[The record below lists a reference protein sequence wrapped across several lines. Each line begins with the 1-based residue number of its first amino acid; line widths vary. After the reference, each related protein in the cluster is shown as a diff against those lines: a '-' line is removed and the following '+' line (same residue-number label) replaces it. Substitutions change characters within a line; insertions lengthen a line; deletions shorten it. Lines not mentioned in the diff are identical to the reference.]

1 MATISHH
8 HVIACAS
15 GLRAKGLDPAPL
27 YSRAAIHPRLLTDA
41 QKRVH
46 TDQVARLF
54 KSVMEALDDEFMGF
68 TAKPM
73 RFGIFATMAELVSRC
88 RTLGDLLRRAADF
101 YNLVG
106 DDVKMSLQ
114 SDGPYA
120 RFNIDMSSP
129 QFDREHFL
137 REFLLVIWHR
147 FPSWFIGSAIPLL
160 ETHFSFSKPKHL
172 SELEIMFPAR
182 LYFNQPCNSL
192 VFDASE
198 LQRPLIRSSY
208 ELEKYLHNAPAD
220 FMTIPGSEANLERQL
235 MRYLLD
241 PREGGIRSISLEQ
254 AAAFLGVSQ
263 QTLHRRL
270 LAEGTSFQTIKDSL
284 RRERAI
290 ALLLEGDYSVEEIS
304 ARLGFGEARSFTRAF
319 KLWTGVSPRQY
330 RKSHQ

>member
-15 GLRAKGLDPAPL
+15 GLRAKGLDPMPL
-27 YSRAAIHPRLLTDA
+27 YSRAAIHPKLLA
-41 QKRVH
+41 GVKKRVH

-68 TAKPM
+68 TSRPM
-73 RFGIFATMAELVSRC
+73 RVGMFATMAELVSRC
-88 RTLGDLLRRAADF
+88 RTLGDLLKRAADF

-106 DDVKMSLQ
+106 NDVKMSLQ
-114 SDGPYA
+114 TDGPYA
-120 RFNIDMSSP
+120 RFNIDMMSP
-129 QFDREHFL
+129 HFDTEHFL

-147 FPSWFIGSAIPLL
+147 FPSWYLGDAIPLL
-160 ETHFSFSKPKHL
+160 ETHFSFKKPQHL
-172 SELEIMFPAR
+172 SELEIMFPAK
-182 LYFNQPCNSL
+182 LYFNQPSNSL
-192 VFDASE
+192 VFEATE
-198 LQRPLIRSSY
+198 LQRPLIRSAY

-241 PREGGIRSISLEQ
+241 PREGGVRPISLEQ
-254 AAAFLGVSQ
+254 AAAFLGISQ

-290 ALLLEGDYSVEEIS
+290 SLLLEGGSSVEEIS

-330 RKSHQ
+330 RKTHQ